1 MKNEDDIDVSFIMEK
16 AIRCQEKISIVHDSV
31 AWLEMHIDDAATE
44 FDDLQNG
51 FYDHLDEIEKQKL
64 RVTLNR
70 RIKHL
75 FNKNKMEA
83 KLLDSL
89 ESEMQDI
96 DLLFERLTRA
106 KKEE

>member
-1 MKNEDDIDVSFIMEK
+1 MRVS
-16 AIRCQEKISIVHDSV
+16 
-31 AWLEMHIDDAATE
+31 
-44 FDDLQNG
+44 
-51 FYDHLDEIEKQKL
+51 
-64 RVTLNR
+64 LNK

-75 FNKNKMEA
+75 FNKNRMEA

-89 ESEMQDI
+89 ESEMEDI

>member
-1 MKNEDDIDVSFIMEK
+1 MKNNVDVTFVMEK
-16 AIRCQEKISIVHDSV
+16 AIQCQEKISIVHDSV
-31 AWLEMHIDDAATE
+31 AWLEMQIDDAATE

>member
-1 MKNEDDIDVSFIMEK
+1 MKNNIDVTFVMEK
-16 AIRCQEKISIVHDSV
+16 AIQCQEKISIVHDSV
-31 AWLEMHIDDAATE
+31 AWLEIQIDDAATE

-51 FYDHLDEIEKQKL
+51 FYDHLDEIEKQKM
-64 RVTLNR
+64 RISLNK

-75 FNKNKMEA
+75 FNKNRMEA

-89 ESEMQDI
+89 ESEMEDI

>member
-1 MKNEDDIDVSFIMEK
+1 MKNNVDVTFVMEK
-16 AIRCQEKISIVHDSV
+16 AIQCQEKISIVHDSV
-31 AWLEMHIDDAATE
+31 AWLEMQIDDAATE

-51 FYDHLDEIEKQKL
+51 FYDHLDEIEKQKM
-64 RVTLNR
+64 RVSLNK

-75 FNKNKMEA
+75 FNKNRMES
-83 KLLDSL
+83 KLLDTL

>member
-1 MKNEDDIDVSFIMEK
+1 MTKCILCTAV
-16 AIRCQEKISIVHDSV
+16 
-31 AWLEMHIDDAATE
+31 TE
-44 FDDLQNG
+44 SGHG

>member
-1 MKNEDDIDVSFIMEK
+1 MKNNIDATFIMEK
-16 AIRCQEKISIVHDSV
+16 AIQCQEKISIVHDSV
-31 AWLEMHIDDAATE
+31 AWLEMQIDDAATE

-51 FYDHLDEIEKQKL
+51 FYDHLGEIEKQKI
-64 RVTLNR
+64 RVSLNR

-75 FNKNKMEA
+75 YNKNKMEA

-89 ESEMQDI
+89 ESEMEDI

>member
-1 MKNEDDIDVSFIMEK
+1 MKNNIDVTFVMEK
-16 AIRCQEKISIVHDSV
+16 AIQCQEKISIVHDSV
-31 AWLEMHIDDAATE
+31 AWLEIQIDDAATE

-51 FYDHLDEIEKQKL
+51 FYDHLDEMERQKM
-64 RVTLNR
+64 RINLNK

-89 ESEMQDI
+89 ESEMEDI

>member
-1 MKNEDDIDVSFIMEK
+1 MGICICMEME
-16 AIRCQEKISIVHDSV
+16 R
-31 AWLEMHIDDAATE
+31 
-44 FDDLQNG
+44 
-51 FYDHLDEIEKQKL
+51 QKM
-64 RVTLNR
+64 RINLNK

-89 ESEMQDI
+89 ESEMEDI

>member
-1 MKNEDDIDVSFIMEK
+1 MRSEETNFVITMAFL
-16 AIRCQEKISIVHDSV
+16 
-31 AWLEMHIDDAATE
+31 AWLITR
-44 FDDLQNG
+44 Q
-51 FYDHLDEIEKQKL
+51 DEIEKQKL

>member
-1 MKNEDDIDVSFIMEK
+1 MKNNIDVTFVMEK
-16 AIRCQEKISIVHDSV
+16 AIQCQEKISIVHDSV
-31 AWLEMHIDDAATE
+31 AWLEIQIDDAATE
-44 FDDLQNG
+44 FDDLKNG
-51 FYDHLDEIEKQKL
+51 FYDHLGEIEKQKM
-64 RVTLNR
+64 RISLNK

-75 FNKNKMEA
+75 FNKNRMEA

-89 ESEMQDI
+89 ESEMEDI

>member
-1 MKNEDDIDVSFIMEK
+1 MKNEDDITFIMEK
-16 AIRCQEKISIVHDSV
+16 AILCQEKISMVHESV
-31 AWLEMHIDDAATE
+31 SWLEMEIDDAATD

-51 FYDHLDEIEKQKL
+51 FYDHLDELEKQKI
-64 RVTLNR
+64 RVKINK

-75 FNKNKMEA
+75 FNKNRMES

-89 ESEMQDI
+89 ESEMEDI

>member
-1 MKNEDDIDVSFIMEK
+1 MKNNIDVTFVMEK
-16 AIRCQEKISIVHDSV
+16 AIQCQEKISIVHDSV
-31 AWLEMHIDDAATE
+31 AWLEMQIDDAATE

-51 FYDHLDEIEKQKL
+51 FYDHLDEMERQKM
-64 RVTLNR
+64 RINLNK

-89 ESEMQDI
+89 ESEMEDI